1 MTTGAISLQGAVA
14 VAAGFAFVSVLIPML
29 CRPAERLGL
38 LDLPDDRKL
47 HGEPVPMI
55 GGIAM
60 FIAFCAGLLIIPDPL
75 RPYASL
81 VVGMGLLLATGLI
94 DDALDITPA
103 SKLIMQLVAATLM
116 VSWGEVQ
123 VHSLG
128 NLFGAGEFEL
138 GQWAIPFTVLCT
150 IFMINAINMADGTD
164 GLAGGLAVIIL
175 VGLAVIGWVNGAREA
190 FIILSLLLA
199 SVTLGFL
206 LFNMR
211 TPWRKRASVFMGD
224 AGSMMLG
231 FAIAWLAVFVS
242 QREGTNVYPVAIA
255 WLLVLPVTDLVSSF
269 FRRLMRGQSPFSAD
283 SEHLHHAL
291 LRAGVPVGSIVAIM
305 LALQLAF
312 TGIGFSGWVF
322 AWPEHWLAV
331 GVGLVFLAHY
341 LLSVRAW
348 KLMKWIK
355 RKGASGADR

>member
-1 MTTGAISLQGAVA
+1 MEGVSVQGLLAIV
-14 VAAGFAFVSVLIPML
+14 AGFVFVSILIPML

-60 FIAFCAGLLIIPDPL
+60 FIAFCAAILIVDDPL

-81 VVGMGLLLATGLI
+81 VIGMGVLLATGLV

-116 VSWGEVQ
+116 VAWGEVQ
-123 VHSLG
+123 IHSLG
-128 NLFGAGEFEL
+128 NLLGEGEVEL
-138 GQWAIPFTVLCT
+138 GEWAIPFTVLCT
-150 IFMINAINMADGTD
+150 VFMINAINMADGTD
-164 GLAGGLAVIIL
+164 GLAGGLAVLIL
-175 VGLAVIGWVNGAREA
+175 VALALLGWMNGAREA
-190 FIILSLLLA
+190 FVVLTAVLA
-199 SVTLGFL
+199 AVTLGFL

-211 TPWRKRASVFMGD
+211 TPWRSKASVFMGD

-242 QREGTNVYPVAIA
+242 QRDGATVYPVAIA

-269 FRRLMRGQSPFSAD
+269 FRRLVRGQSPFSAD

-291 LRAGVPVGSIVAIM
+291 LRAGVPVGGIVAGM
-305 LALQLAF
+305 LTLQVLFAGV
-312 TGIGFSGWVF
+312 GILGW
-322 AWPEHWLAV
+322 WQGWSELWLAV
-331 GVGLVFLAHY
+331 GVGGVFLAHY
-341 LLSVRAW
+341 LLSMRAW
-348 KLMKWIK
+348 TLMKWVK
-355 RKGASGADR
+355 RCGPGGDRQ

>member
-1 MTTGAISLQGAVA
+1 MEGVSIPGLLAV
-14 VAAGFAFVSVLIPML
+14 VAGFVFVSILIPML

-55 GGIAM
+55 GGFAM

-81 VVGMGLLLATGLI
+81 IVGMGLLLATGLV

-123 VHSLG
+123 IHSLG
-128 NLFGAGEFEL
+128 NLFGAGEVEL
-138 GQWAIPFTVLCT
+138 GEWAIPFTVLCT
-150 IFMINAINMADGTD
+150 VFMINAINMADGTD
-164 GLAGGLAVIIL
+164 GLAGGLAMLIL
-175 VGLAVIGWVNGAREA
+175 VGLAILGWLNGAREA
-190 FIILSLLLA
+190 FIVLALLLA

-231 FAIAWLAVFVS
+231 FAIAWLAVFAS
-242 QREGTNVYPVAIA
+242 QRDDATVYPITIA

-269 FRRLMRGQSPFSAD
+269 FRRLVRGHSPFSAD
-283 SEHLHHAL
+283 REHLHHAL
-291 LRAGVPVGSIVAIM
+291 LRAGIPVGTIVGIM
-305 LALQLAF
+305 LLLQL
-312 TGIGFSGWVF
+312 IFSVVGVLGWTLG
-322 AWPEHWLAV
+322 WPEYWLTV
-331 GVGLVFLAHY
+331 GVGLVFIGHY
-341 LLSVRAW
+341 ILSIRAW
-348 KLMKWIK
+348 RLMKWIK
-355 RKGASGADR
+355 RKGGGELPGD

>member
-1 MTTGAISLQGAVA
+1 MQGVSVQGLLAAI
-14 VAAGFAFVSVLIPML
+14 AGFVFVSVLIPML

-38 LDLPDDRKL
+38 LDLPDERKL

-81 VVGMGLLLATGLI
+81 VVGMGILLATGLV

-103 SKLIMQLVAATLM
+103 SKLIMQILAAVLM

-128 NLFGAGEFEL
+128 HLLGPEPFEL
-138 GQWAIPFTVLCT
+138 GEWAIPFTVLCT
-150 IFMINAINMADGTD
+150 VFMINAINMADGTD
-164 GLAGGLAVIIL
+164 GLAGGLAMLIL
-175 VGLAVIGWVNGAREA
+175 VGLAILGWLNGAREA
-190 FIILSLLLA
+190 FIIVSLLLA
-199 SVTLGFL
+199 AVTLGFL

-242 QREGTNVYPVAIA
+242 QREDSTVYPITIA

-269 FRRLMRGQSPFSAD
+269 FRRLVRGQSPFSAD

-291 LRAGVPVGSIVAIM
+291 LRAGIPVGTIVGIM
-305 LALQLAF
+305 LLLQLV
-312 TGIGFSGWVF
+312 FSAVGVLGWVLE
-322 AWPEHWLAV
+322 WPEHWLAV
-331 GVGLVFLAHY
+331 AVGLVFICHY
-341 LLSVRAW
+341 LLSMRAW
-348 KLMKWIK
+348 RLMKWIK
-355 RKGASGADR
+355 QKGGEGSPGG